1 MSIKL
6 VVWDWNGTLFDDTRL
21 VLKAANE
28 SEVPMLGLPPVTLQ
42 QMRNSYEM
50 PIVKAYENL
59 GVDPEFF
66 RAKSAE
72 ISPLFHKVYEPLA
85 AHARTRPGARGVLTH
100 LKKRRVNCIILS
112 NHTLEGI
119 YFQLSRLKLTA
130 YFEDVLAND
139 NTNLAHHA
147 GKQHRLE
154 AYLADKHYRPNE
166 VIIIGDTPEEVGISR
181 ALGLHGISISG
192 GMCSRA
198 RLIAAKPDY
207 LISSLKQVLTIVEEL
222 A

>member
-6 VVWDWNGTLFDDTRL
+6 IVWDWNGTLFDDTRA

-42 QMRNSYEM
+42 QMRDSYEV
-50 PIVKAYENL
+50 PIIKAYENL
-59 GVDPEFF
+59 GVDPDFF
-66 RAKSAE
+66 RAKSDE
-72 ISPLFHKVYEPLA
+72 ISPIFHKAYEPLA
-85 AHARTRPGARGVLTH
+85 ACARTRPGSRTVLAYM
-100 LKKRRVNCIILS
+100 KKKRVNCIILS

-119 YFQLSRLKLTA
+119 YFQLSRLKLTT
-130 YFEDVLAND
+130 YFDDVLAND

-154 AYLADKHYRPNE
+154 AYLADKHYQTNE
-166 VIIIGDTPEEVGISR
+166 VIIIGDTPEEVRIGR
-181 ALGLHGISISG
+181 ALGLRTISISG
-192 GMCSRA
+192 GMASRH
-198 RLIAAKPDY
+198 RLVAAKPDH